1 MSRLTIEEGAKITT
15 LSHKWKKLWVYF
27 PGIFNFDDSSSIVTI
42 EDIDKLS
49 RSYPETSSRFVSWVT
64 HVVEQHLGP
73 SIQEFK
79 VIFDLDDGY
88 QCQIDKWVVFA
99 LAKQAKS
106 LVLDLNPEPLRKQI
120 RDQMYTLPLK
130 CCMPLHNLSSTKTKH
145 GLKTLNLRHVN
156 ITTQVLDCF
165 LCSCPFLENLHLR
178 WSISLTSVRS
188 ASSSPLALKHLHV
201 SICPKL
207 EIIDI
212 LAPKLLTFYYNGDPI
227 QLHLRNAF
235 LLSEVTV
242 GGNCNEEPIDYAFHA
257 LSEYYSQLKYLRVMT
272 KLYTNEVA
280 TILQDLQLNVVIPP
294 VSNLTRLKHLVL
306 TIYARKT
313 QSLLGWMTLLE
324 ASPVLQKITL
334 ELSTYSAIP
343 GIPQPHT
350 PRKCSSARPL
360 ECLKTLEVYGFVG
373 RHVDLEFVT
382 YVLENAIV
390 LEQVILD
397 FNGLDIFDPDLDLSF
412 SMPVARRLRKKLP
425 RGAELIINEW
435 RNPIPRE

>member
-178 WSISLTSVRS
+178 WSISLTS
-188 ASSSPLALKHLHV
+188 
-201 SICPKL
+201 
-207 EIIDI
+207 
-212 LAPKLLTFYYNGDPI
+212 
-227 QLHLRNAF
+227 LHLRNAF